1 MVPQCDIWQKKS
13 KSAPMLR
20 EERALWCNNSC
31 TTLSTTTLT
40 CDIENTAL
48 DAFAS
53 ASSTTGSMKLCQ
65 VNFFSSMRDNVKHQQ
80 IIANQWMPS
89 NQTRDVLKCP
99 DTCFLTS
106 GAVLMLSLTLQR
118 STLSIT
124 CSPLWLR
131 RSKRSLSPTYW
142 ITTLPA
148 NTDSLS
154 CSCL

>member
-1 MVPQCDIWQKKS
+1 MINKHSFSQPSCGQNMQTFQQSWKQNIEFLKS
-13 KSAPMLR
+13 LNCATPIKISNPESQSVNSQSLMNV
-20 EERALWCNNSC
+20 NNNM
-31 TTLSTTTLT
+31 TPL
-40 CDIENTAL
+40 
-48 DAFAS
+48 
-53 ASSTTGSMKLCQ
+53 Q
-65 VNFFSSMRDNVKHQQ
+65 HQQ
-80 IIANQWMPS
+80 VIANQWMPS

-131 RSKRSLSPTYW
+131 GSNRSLSPTYW
-142 ITTLPA
+142 ITTVPA